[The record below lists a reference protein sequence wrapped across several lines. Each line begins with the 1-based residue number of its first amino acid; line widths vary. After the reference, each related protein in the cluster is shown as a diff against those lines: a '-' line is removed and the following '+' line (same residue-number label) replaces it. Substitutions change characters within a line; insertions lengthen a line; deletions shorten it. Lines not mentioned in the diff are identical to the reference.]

1 MPELLAD
8 PLPPM
13 RVTPRQGLVRR
24 VHHGPEVSQLLRAQ
38 HVRPRSLILGQS
50 FASCGNPMKSSTH
63 YGDSRS
69 LASPRR
75 NHYEG
80 VPYPR
85 GGGVGRGLGVGV
97 ALGAG
102 VPVGVAVAVAVAVVV
117 GVGVGVGVTC
127 GQLKISIEANG
138 VSPSIS

>member
-63 YGDSRS
+63 YGDSRMN
-69 LASPRR
+69 ASPRR
-75 NHYEG
+75 NYQNANLTAE
-80 VPYPR
+80 
-85 GGGVGRGLGVGV
+85 
-97 ALGAG
+97 A
-102 VPVGVAVAVAVAVVV
+102 AVWDAAWASAYASAP
-117 GVGVGVGVTC
+117 GW
-127 GQLKISIEANG
+127 QL
-138 VSPSIS
+138 P